1 MAKMEDLKI
10 QVEIEQP
17 TLVRMKALELTIE
30 HNLGGHV
37 DGSRPTAEWLIQYA
51 AKLEEYILEGKKS

>member
-1 MAKMEDLKI
+1 MAKMTDLIVEVNI
-10 QVEIEQP
+10 QQLTVIR
-17 TLVRMKALELTIE
+17 VKALELTIE

-51 AKLEEYILEGKKS
+51 AKLEKYILEGKS